1 MLHRRSEGGVL
12 CLITPTTKV
21 GGKKNR
27 SCWKLKSKSEK
38 ENENERR
45 PQKLVFSCLHF
56 VDSPSFTIYDLFASK
71 IKLLHVSQLSFDSWG
86 DKKPKITINIHI
98 RSFVTSLW
106 ATQPPNPTIIYK
118 TLFCHSFSFGLNGLS
133 KVPNFIWFSHCSTW
147 FACTASVGKQKKITK
162 HGVSEKKSKWL
173 KMKLWWAITHIDK
186 DPHLSRMIGTGIAG
200 LIAVLWPA
208 SRIRNVAL
216 TRQLSGKVCGQ
227 GWLACLRKGYF
238 SNSLAMGKWYTI

>member
-1 MLHRRSEGGVL
+1 MDVSAWVVWVAACLFWVAVMEWSSAQLVGLVGDFSASHSRIIDKTCFTGGVKEVCSVSL
-12 CLITPTTKV
+12 RPQQKL

-118 TLFCHSFSFGLNGLS
+118 TLFCHSYSFGLNGLS

-147 FACTASVGKQKKITK
+147 FACTKSVGKKKTTK
-162 HGVSEKKSKWL
+162 HGVSEKKNQNGWKWNFDEL
-173 KMKLWWAITHIDK
+173 L
-186 DPHLSRMIGTGIAG
+186 
-200 LIAVLWPA
+200 LI
-208 SRIRNVAL
+208 L
-216 TRQLSGKVCGQ
+216 TRTLICL
-227 GWLACLRKGYF
+227 GWLGQELPD
-238 SNSLAMGKWYTI
+238 W

>member
-21 GGKKNR
+21 GGKKKQVLLKIEIEIGKR
-27 SCWKLKSKSEK
+27 KRKRKEAPKTCFQLLALCWFANL
-38 ENENERR
+38 
-45 PQKLVFSCLHF
+45 
-56 VDSPSFTIYDLFASK
+56 YDLRFICEQNQIIACVTTFIRLLGWQKAQNNHKYTHPFA
-71 IKLLHVSQLSFDSWG
+71 
-86 DKKPKITINIHI
+86 
-98 RSFVTSLW
+98 
-106 ATQPPNPTIIYK
+106 PNPTIIYK

-147 FACTASVGKQKKITK
+147 FACTKSVGKKKKVTK
-162 HGVSEKKSKWL
+162 HRVSEKKSKWL